1 MVITIPKPLRDKLG
15 DQAVDSLVEVLNQV
29 SNNVRDEILEA
40 LDEKLEARLAV
51 TSAELRQFFLEELNK
66 LRREMD
72 QRHADL
78 ERQIRDSHTHLQSQI
93 DLQGVKMDKLF
104 EQERSERKAEQATLK
119 AELVRW
125 MFLFWVG
132 QVAVLGGVLYAMMR
146 LMAQ

>member
-72 QRHADL
+72 QRYADL
-78 ERQIRDSHTHLQSQI
+78 ERQIKDSHTHLQSQI
-93 DLQGVKMDKLF
+93 DLQGAKMDKLF

-132 QVAVLGGVLYAMMR
+132 QVAVLGGLLYAMMR